1 MSVYW
6 IFVVLAIFGVLG
18 MTCTVSNEG
27 SDLFIA
33 SFGVGGFILASSLL
47 AVEFAAF

>member
-18 MTCTVSNEG
+18 LTCTVSKEG
-27 SDLFIA
+27 SDLLIA
-33 SFGVGGFILASSLL
+33 SFGVGGFILASNLL

>member
-1 MSVYW
+1 M
-6 IFVVLAIFGVLG
+6 VLAIFGVLG
-18 MTCTVSNEG
+18 MTCTVSNAG
-27 SDLFIA
+27 SDLFIG